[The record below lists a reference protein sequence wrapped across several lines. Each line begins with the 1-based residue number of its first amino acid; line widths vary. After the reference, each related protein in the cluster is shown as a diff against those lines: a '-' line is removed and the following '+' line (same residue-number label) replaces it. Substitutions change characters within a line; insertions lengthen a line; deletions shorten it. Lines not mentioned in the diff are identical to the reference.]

1 MLVLGVC
8 MMHLMHAH
16 SSAQSPQA
24 AKGAATTSSQKV
36 VLAIH
41 GGAGTILRKTMT
53 AEKEAAITA
62 ALTQSLKAGYEVIQK
77 GGTSMDAVQAAILV
91 MEDSPL
97 FNAGKG
103 AVFASDGKNELD
115 AAVMDGKTHKAG
127 AIAGV
132 RHIKNPI
139 VLARA
144 VMERSEHVLLTREGA
159 EEFALQQGFTLVP
172 TEYFYTP
179 QRWENLMKEQE
190 QERDKRSGGK
200 SNQPDSTNQERKH
213 GTVGAVALDNAG
225 NLAAGTS
232 TGGMTN
238 KKWGRVGDA
247 PLIGAGTY
255 ADNATCAVSATGHG
269 EYFIRAV
276 VAHDIAARMRY
287 KGISVKQAA
296 DEVVMK
302 RLVEMGGTGGVIAL
316 DAKGNVALPFN
327 TEGMYRGCITED
339 GTVTIGIYR

>member
-1 MLVLGVC
+1 
-8 MMHLMHAH
+8 MMHVQ
-16 SSAQSPQA
+16 SSAQSPQV
-24 AKGAATTSSQKV
+24 AKGASTTPSQKV

-41 GGAGTILRKTMT
+41 GGAGTILKKTMT

-62 ALTQSLKAGYEVIQK
+62 ALTQSLKAGYEVLKQ
-77 GGTSMDAVQAAILV
+77 GGTSTDAVQAAIIV

-115 AAVMDGKTHKAG
+115 AALMDGKTHKAG

-139 VLARA
+139 MLARA

-159 EEFALQQGFTLVP
+159 EEFALQQGFALVP

-190 QERDKRSGGK
+190 WERHDKRKDGNP
-200 SNQPDSTNQERKH
+200 NQPDSTNQERKH

-238 KKWGRVGDA
+238 KKWGRVGDS

-287 KGISVKQAA
+287 KAISVKQAA
-296 DEVVMK
+296 EEVVMK

-316 DAKGNVALPFN
+316 DAKGNVAMPFN
-327 TEGMYRGCITED
+327 TEGMYRGYITEN
-339 GTVTIGIYR
+339 GTITIGIYR